1 MANADRDLQDVVP
14 QEVDDSRSELN
25 QSTVPA
31 ETELQAAHRK
41 RKLEEVSELQLNC
54 WSGGDKKVS
63 SACWDGNRVARLNSS
78 RSRSPRRCAQRQRS
92 RLSARAAAFALIE
105 TGEYLI
111 D

>member
-41 RKLEEVSELQLNC
+41 RKLEAVSELQLNC
-54 WSGGDKKVS
+54 WFGGDKKVS
-63 SACWDGNRVARLNSS
+63 SACWDATELR
-78 RSRSPRRCAQRQRS
+78 
-92 RLSARAAAFALIE
+92 ALILP
-105 TGEYLI
+105 GPGRHGAARNGNAR